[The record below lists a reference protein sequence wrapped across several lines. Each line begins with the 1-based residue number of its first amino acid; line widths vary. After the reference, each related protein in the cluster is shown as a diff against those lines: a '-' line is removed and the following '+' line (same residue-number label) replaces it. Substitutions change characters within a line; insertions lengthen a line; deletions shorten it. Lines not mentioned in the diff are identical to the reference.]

1 MAGKASENS
10 WVDTVIAMDR
20 SQRVFQDFVKPVLTR
35 HSADLSLTNLVF
47 LLSIGN
53 GDVPVNDIVHKG
65 RYVGSNASYALNI
78 LQKQGYIERRQDP
91 NDRRNGIVTY
101 TKKGS
106 DLVRDIRHVSK
117 SSTKAHRDVC
127 ELLVVFDNHCARLP
141 SEA

>member
-10 WVDTVIAMDR
+10 WVDAVIAMDR
-20 SQRVFQDFVKPVLTR
+20 SQRVFQDFVRPILNR
-35 HSADLSLTNLVF
+35 HSADLSMTNLVF

-53 GDVPVNDIVHKG
+53 GDVAINDIVHSG
-65 RYVGSNASYALNI
+65 RYVGSNATYALNI
-78 LQKQGYIERRQDP
+78 LQKQGYIERRPDP
-91 NDRRNGIVTY
+91 NDRRIGVINY

-106 DLVRDIRHVSK
+106 DLVRDIKHVSK

-127 ELLVVFDNHCARLP
+127 ELLVQFDNHCARLP